1 MLQPIINTQNLN
13 DRSEEE
19 ILNGINSDIQI
30 EEILNSLNLEQSELF
45 REIAAL
51 LSLPDDKFEV
61 LAPITLESI
70 QKNFDEPTVQMNLCM
85 AFNLSNIK
93 LEDLEEISTA
103 FVENLEKS
111 NLYSFSEIKISFIK
125 QVFGTILNSL
135 AASQGVARRVIKVP
149 IEKCHEDAKAPV
161 YAHVTDSGMDV
172 YALEDITINPG
183 ETKLI
188 PIGIKVA
195 IPRGYELQ
203 VRPKSGRSLN
213 SKLRIAN
220 TPGTIDAGYRDEI
233 GIIVENIEPVI
244 SDISYE
250 YDDEGNL
257 KITSIDFGSSHTIG
271 AGEKF
276 AQLVLAEVPKVS
288 WLQVD
293 SVTGIGEDRGGGF
306 GSTGLK

>member
-13 DRSEEE
+13 ERSEEE

-70 QKNFDEPTVQMNLCM
+70 QKNFDEPTTQMNLCV

-111 NLYSFSEIKISFIK
+111 NLYSVSESKISFMK

-135 AASQGVARRVIKVP
+135 AASQGVARRIIKVP

-183 ETKLI
+183 ETKLV

-195 IPRGYELQ
+195 IPNGYELQ
-203 VRPKSGRSLN
+203 VRPKSGRSLKT
-213 SKLRIAN
+213 KLRIAN

-233 GIIVENIEPVI
+233 GIIVENIEPKI
-244 SDISYE
+244 ADISYGFNAKGE
-250 YDDEGNL
+250 TVI
-257 KITSIDFGSSHTIG
+257 KSIEHGKSYTIG
-271 AGEKF
+271 KGEKF
-276 AQLVLAEVPKVS
+276 AQLVLTEIPKVS
-288 WLQVD
+288 WYKVD
-293 SVTGIGEDRGGGF
+293 SVLELGEDRGGGF

>member
-125 QVFGTILNSL
+125 
-135 AASQGVARRVIKVP
+135 
-149 IEKCHEDAKAPV
+149 
-161 YAHVTDSGMDV
+161 
-172 YALEDITINPG
+172 
-183 ETKLI
+183 
-188 PIGIKVA
+188 
-195 IPRGYELQ
+195 
-203 VRPKSGRSLN
+203 
-213 SKLRIAN
+213 
-220 TPGTIDAGYRDEI
+220 
-233 GIIVENIEPVI
+233 
-244 SDISYE
+244 
-250 YDDEGNL
+250 
-257 KITSIDFGSSHTIG
+257 
-271 AGEKF
+271 
-276 AQLVLAEVPKVS
+276 
-288 WLQVD
+288 
-293 SVTGIGEDRGGGF
+293 
-306 GSTGLK
+306 

>member
-70 QKNFDEPTVQMNLCM
+70 QKNFDEPTAQMNLCV

-93 LEDLEEISTA
+93 LEDLEEISAA
-103 FVENLEKS
+103 FIENLENS
-111 NLYSFSEIKISFIK
+111 NLYSFSEIKMSFIK

-135 AASQGVARRVIKVP
+135 AASQGVARRIIKVP
-149 IEKCHEDAKAPV
+149 IEKCHKDAKAPI

-220 TPGTIDAGYRDEI
+220 TPGTIDAAYRDEI
-233 GIIVENIEPVI
+233 KIIVENIEAPI
-244 SDISYE
+244 KDIRIDYNDNNE
-250 YDDEGNL
+250 IHI
-257 KITSIDFGSSHTIG
+257 KSILYGQSHTISK
-271 AGEKF
+271 GEKF

-293 SVTGIGEDRGGGF
+293 SVLKIGEDRGGGF